1 MKFQSTPP
9 VEGGDVR
16 ICAKISLY
24 KFQST
29 PPVEGGDDQAQAHS
43 RQDSQDFNPR
53 HPWRVATKYFLPS
66 YPVKQISIHAT
77 RGGWRHL
84 CYCGLGGR
92 TRNFNPRHPWRV
104 ATADMIALLE
114 TDLFQST
121 PPVEGGDCKNH
132 QNYSD
137 DFHKTNNLLVFSR
150 KLAQNTSQKIRHLTE
165 YHCNSIE
172 NSGAKRQRIPVH
184 LRLAPPTHTISTPS
198 GS

>member
-1 MKFQSTPP
+1 MSLSVEDGDVCGSSPFHRSDDFNPHRPRRVATCASPRAVTSQKPFQSTPSA
-9 VEGGDVR
+9 EDGDSVR
-16 ICAKISLY
+16 FGIR
-24 KFQST
+24 QSM
-29 PPVEGGDDQAQAHS
+29 DA
-43 RQDSQDFNPR
+43 
-53 HPWRVATKYFLPS
+53 
-66 YPVKQISIHAT
+66 
-77 RGGWRHL
+77 
-84 CYCGLGGR
+84 
-92 TRNFNPRHPWRV
+92 
-104 ATADMIALLE
+104 
-114 TDLFQST
+114 FQST